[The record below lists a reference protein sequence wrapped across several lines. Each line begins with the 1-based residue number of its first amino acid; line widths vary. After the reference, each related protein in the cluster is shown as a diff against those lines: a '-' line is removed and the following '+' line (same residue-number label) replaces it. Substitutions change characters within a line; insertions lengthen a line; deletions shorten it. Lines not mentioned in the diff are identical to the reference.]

1 MVVPDRDDYIDA
13 PRGRAMGTLTTYV
26 DRTSGTTPLKV
37 GLPMSI
43 PREAMKAPRRYNT
56 VSCRS
61 ERGQEQI
68 KRQSDV

>member
-1 MVVPDRDDYIDA
+1 
-13 PRGRAMGTLTTYV
+13 MGTLTTYV